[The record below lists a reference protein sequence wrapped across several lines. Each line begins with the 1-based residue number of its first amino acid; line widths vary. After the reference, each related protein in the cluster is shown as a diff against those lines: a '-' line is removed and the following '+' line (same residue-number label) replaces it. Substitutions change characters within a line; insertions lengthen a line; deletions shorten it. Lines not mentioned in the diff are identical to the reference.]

1 MSSFNTTLA
10 EQAGVAPS
18 YLIKTTGPLMIARF
32 VGLILYGILCD
43 QVYIYYLSFPKDNLA
58 YKTVV
63 YLLWLTETVQ
73 TVSNTIDTFDMF
85 CTNFGNVS
93 GLDDVR
99 LIWFNINILAGFA
112 GCIAQLFYI
121 WRMYKFSKKAR
132 WLCIILSVIA
142 FTQFGAA
149 ICCGIEVR
157 NSGHYSTIT
166 KNLKVRVAAMIWLGG
181 SFTCDTAIALCM
193 VYFLRRSQT
202 GLNSTRILLSRLI
215 RLSIET
221 GTVTGWSYIRK
232 LDRIRPFTIYA
243 AVIAAVHLALFLFY
257 HRNNYSTVPANIL
270 VKLYSNTVLAVCNSR
285 MTGRIRGGRE
295 DTTLHSF
302 DSFDMSIGGLNIEL
316 RDPETNRNPDP
327 SLQPELSQRR
337 DDQEKAIG
345 LNDRVLN
352 TDSTAAV
359 LSAMPT

>member
-1 MSSFNTTLA
+1 MPSFNTTLA
-10 EQAGVAPS
+10 EQAGEVPS
-18 YLIKTTGPLMIARF
+18 DLYKLTGPLLIARF
-32 VGLILYGILCD
+32 LGLFLYGILCH
-43 QVYIYYLSFPKDNLA
+43 QVYIYYMSFPDDNLTS
-58 YKTVV
+58 KTVV

-73 TVSNTIDTFDMF
+73 IVSNTIDTFDMF

-93 GLDDVR
+93 GLDDVH
-99 LIWFNINILAGFA
+99 LIWFNINILAGFV

-121 WRMYKFSKKAR
+121 WRMYKFSKRAR

-157 NSGHYSTIT
+157 NSGHYSNVQYNSKI
-166 KNLKVRVAAMIWLGG
+166 KVAATIWLGG
-181 SFTCDTAIALCM
+181 SFLCDTAIALCM
-193 VYFLRRSQT
+193 TYLLSRSQT
-202 GLNSTRILLSRLI
+202 GLKSTRILLSRLI

-221 GTVTGWSYIRK
+221 GTAT
-232 LDRIRPFTIYA
+232 
-243 AVIAAVHLALFLFY
+243 AVIAAVHLALFFLS
-257 HRNNYSTVPANIL
+257 RNNNYSTVPANIL

-316 RDPETNRNPDP
+316 RDTETNTNADS
-327 SLQPELSQRR
+327 SLQPEFSQGS
-337 DDQEKAIG
+337 DDQEKVIV
-345 LNDRVLN
+345 LNDRFSN
-352 TDSTAAV
+352 TGSTAPV
-359 LSAMPT
+359 LSAKPT